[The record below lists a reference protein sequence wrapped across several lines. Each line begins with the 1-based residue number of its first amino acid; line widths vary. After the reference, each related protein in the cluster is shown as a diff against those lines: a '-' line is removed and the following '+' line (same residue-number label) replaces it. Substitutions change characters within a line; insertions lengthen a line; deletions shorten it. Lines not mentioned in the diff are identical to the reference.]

1 MFVRVLALPL
11 FLAEFEDL
19 LALKVNFLRLEFHVV
34 TTIEEMTTRISL
46 IFTSLGGIQ
55 KQPLTDALQ
64 STRS

>member
-1 MFVRVLALPL
+1 MFVRVLALPV
-11 FLAEFEDL
+11 FLAEFEHL

-34 TTIEEMTTRISL
+34 TTIEEMTARISL

-55 KQPLTDALQ
+55 KQPLADALQ